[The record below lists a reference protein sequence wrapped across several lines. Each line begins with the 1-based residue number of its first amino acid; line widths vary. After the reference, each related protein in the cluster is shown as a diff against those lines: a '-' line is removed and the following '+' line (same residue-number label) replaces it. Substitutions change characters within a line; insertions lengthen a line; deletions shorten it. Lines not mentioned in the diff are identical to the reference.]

1 MTKISYARY
10 RFPPEIIPR
19 QISYDL
25 LQGHGRARAL
35 RSRNREAV
43 MMATGNDLRTN
54 FWGILAEN
62 MREVVGNPNR
72 SKTAPQVRRV
82 LGRLLVDV
90 TYKSGTK

>member
-43 MMATGNDLRTN
+43 MMATGNDLSR
-54 FWGILAEN
+54 
-62 MREVVGNPNR
+62 RR
-72 SKTAPQVRRV
+72 SRRPGFGQRDPAGGV
-82 LGRLLVDV
+82 A
-90 TYKSGTK
+90 